1 MTKKTRHLTLPAG
14 VENLEPIQA
23 FITECAQAHS
33 LPEDRI
39 FKLQLA
45 SEEALMNIFSYAYP
59 DDAPG
64 EVTVLCTME
73 SAHDFLISFEDR
85 GQAFDV
91 LSVADPDTGQS
102 LDERTVGG
110 LGIYFIKKVTDAV
123 WYERKDGK
131 NILTFR
137 ITIP

>member
-1 MTKKTRHLTLPAG
+1 MKKNPRQLTLPACIG
-14 VENLEPIQA
+14 NLEAIQA
-23 FITECAQAHS
+23 FITACAQAHS

-73 SAHDFLISFEDR
+73 NARDFLVSFEDR
-85 GQAFDV
+85 GQAFDL

-102 LDERTVGG
+102 LDERSVGG
-110 LGIYFIKKVTDAV
+110 LGIHFIKKMTDAV
-123 WYERKDGK
+123 WYARKDGK

>member
-1 MTKKTRHLTLPAG
+1 MKKKTRQLTLPAC
-14 VENLEPIQA
+14 VENLESLQE

-33 LPEDRI
+33 VPDDRI

-64 EVTVLCTME
+64 EVTVLFTMKN
-73 SAHDFLISFEDR
+73 ARDILISFEDKGR
-85 GQAFDV
+85 PFDV
-91 LSVADPDTGQS
+91 LSVADPDTD
-102 LDERTVGG
+102 LTIDERTVGG
-110 LGIYFIKKVTDAV
+110 LGIYFIKKMTDAV
-123 WYERKDGK
+123 WYARKDGK

-137 ITIP
+137 ITIA